1 MDKVTALDKS
11 KPKKTIIRRKRKK
24 SMADRVSDVIDD
36 RGSDLS
42 CGDET
47 PIAKKI
53 HEPHQGSFLIN
64 DLKSSVV
71 EFKNIA
77 PPEFLD

>member
-1 MDKVTALDKS
+1 MV
-11 KPKKTIIRRKRKK
+11 
-24 SMADRVSDVIDD
+24 DRVSDVIDD

-47 PIAKKI
+47 PNAKKT
-53 HEPHQGSFLIN
+53 HEPNHGVFPIN

-71 EFKNIA
+71 AFKNLA
-77 PPEFLD
+77 PPDFVDRTPLKDASTYAEAIS

>member
-1 MDKVTALDKS
+1 MV
-11 KPKKTIIRRKRKK
+11 
-24 SMADRVSDVIDD
+24 DRVSDVIDD

-47 PIAKKI
+47 PNAIKTN
-53 HEPHQGSFLIN
+53 EPHLGTLPFN

-71 EFKNIA
+71 AFKNFA
-77 PPEFLD
+77 PPDFVDRTPLKEAATYADAIS

>member
-1 MDKVTALDKS
+1 MV
-11 KPKKTIIRRKRKK
+11 
-24 SMADRVSDVIDD
+24 DRVSDVIDD

-47 PIAKKI
+47 PIAKKT
-53 HEPHQGSFLIN
+53 HEQHPGTLPFS

-71 EFKNIA
+71 AFQNLA
-77 PPEFLD
+77 PPDFGDRTPLKEAATYADVIS